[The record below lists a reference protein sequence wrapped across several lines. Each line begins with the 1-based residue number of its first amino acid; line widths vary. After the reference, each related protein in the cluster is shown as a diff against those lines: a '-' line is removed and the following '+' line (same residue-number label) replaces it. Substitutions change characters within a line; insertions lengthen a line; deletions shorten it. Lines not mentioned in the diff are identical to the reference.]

1 MTNLY
6 IENAGISGQRGVWKV
21 NNSDYQ
27 FIYAAFTPGED
38 VNLDMVS
45 IRTQVAGGTTVSTK
59 FQAGLYSAGTN
70 SSAPGSLISY
80 LSGPEEPTAG
90 AYNDYRPTST
100 LGLSSGNQYW
110 LGFTLS
116 DNDGVNSGTRVR
128 LGTNTGNFTTL
139 GAGWSAQSSIH
150 VITDGIAEIPNPN
163 TPLVYRLY
171 ATPVCFASGTLI
183 MMANG
188 HEKPIE
194 EMNIGEIV
202 MTSRGPL
209 ALKWIAKRTFWKQRA
224 SGGCYKKA
232 LPVRIQAGSLGDGI
246 PRNDLLVSSCHGIWV
261 DGRVVNASFLENGVN
276 IARVAEEEFAH
287 CIQYYHLEF
296 DKEVLV
302 EANGALACSYVNLNN
317 RRSFDNFP
325 EFISR
330 YCSVDMTASSVIRS
344 GPRNR
349 PSLEGHKERVKR
361 AWISSS
367 CTSDT
372 RAHDQ
377 AVTAQ
382 LVTI

>member
-1 MTNLY
+1 
-6 IENAGISGQRGVWKV
+6 
-21 NNSDYQ
+21 
-27 FIYAAFTPGED
+27 
-38 VNLDMVS
+38 
-45 IRTQVAGGTTVSTK
+45 
-59 FQAGLYSAGTN
+59 
-70 SSAPGSLISY
+70 
-80 LSGPEEPTAG
+80 
-90 AYNDYRPTST
+90 
-100 LGLSSGNQYW
+100 
-110 LGFTLS
+110 
-116 DNDGVNSGTRVR
+116 
-128 LGTNTGNFTTL
+128 
-139 GAGWSAQSSIH
+139 
-150 VITDGIAEIPNPN
+150 
-163 TPLVYRLY
+163 
-171 ATPVCFASGTLI
+171 
-183 MMANG
+183 MANG

-302 EANGALACSYVNLNN
+302 EANGALASSYVNLNN

-367 CTSDT
+367 CTSDS